1 MVSTVRWSCIGRVP
15 CGVDGKLR
23 RLRDVERPEPNGDRR
38 RGAPYVAVRWAKEP
52 ISQCATALNWGRPL
66 LPTPVTLK
74 PRSSRMRG
82 TCSPQRV
89 RCCGGGPE
97 PQALL
102 RRQCASKSAR
112 PIHQLSVREVIA
124 LQGAR
129 EDLMEGALDERK
141 MVAQLGRL
149 VFLPVLANPK
159 ALDFR
164 FESRPWNPEF
174 GSRA

>member
-1 MVSTVRWSCIGRVP
+1 MGSCTWG
-15 CGVDGKLR
+15 
-23 RLRDVERPEPNGDRR
+23 NGDRR

-52 ISQCATALNWGRPL
+52 ISQCATALNWGRPSP
-66 LPTPVTLK
+66 PTPVTLK
-74 PRSSRMRG
+74 PRSSRMKRNVSSQ
-82 TCSPQRV
+82 CV
-89 RCCGGGPE
+89 RCCRGGPE
-97 PQALL
+97 SQAVL

-112 PIHQLSVREVIA
+112 PVHQLSVREVIA
-124 LQGAR
+124 LQGAQ
-129 EDLMEGALDERK
+129 EDLMEGALEERK
-141 MVAQLGRL
+141 MVVQLGRL